1 MFLGLQNQCKI
12 TKNYAMAS
20 AKEPNLIDPIHQFA
34 ISKLADIKI
43 GNIDI
48 SFTNSSQFMVITTI
62 AIMFLFMLGLSK
74 RSIIPN
80 RFQMIC
86 ELSYNFIANLLRAN
100 VGEQGRDYFPFVFT
114 LFMFIFFCN
123 LIGLIPY
130 TFTVT
135 SHIIVTFAFAGLIF
149 IGVTLIGF
157 VKNGL
162 GYLRMFYPKGVP
174 VYMAP
179 IIIPIEIIS
188 YLTKP
193 VSLSVRLMANMLA
206 GHSIIKIFAGF
217 VVMMGFF
224 GIIPLAGLVA
234 IYALEVFIAFLQAYI
249 FTILTCI
256 YLNDALHPH
265 H

>member
-1 MFLGLQNQCKI
+1 M
-12 TKNYAMAS
+12 S
-20 AKEPNLIDPIHQFA
+20 AEKTPNLIDPIHQFV
-34 ISKLADIKI
+34 ITKIADIQI
-43 GNIDI
+43 GGVDI
-48 SFTNSSQFMVITTI
+48 SFTNSSQFMVIATI
-62 AIMFLFMLGLSK
+62 AIMFFFMLGLSK

-80 RFQMIC
+80 RFHIMC
-86 ELSYNFIANLLRAN
+86 ELSYEFIADLLKTN
-100 VGEQGRDYFPFVFT
+100 VGDQGRAFFTFVFS

-135 SHIIVTFAFAGLIF
+135 SHFAVTFAFAGLIF
-149 IGVTLIGF
+149 IGVTVLGF
-157 VKNGL
+157 VKNGF
-162 GYLRMFYPKGVP
+162 GYLKMFYPSGVP
-174 VYMAP
+174 IYMAP

-188 YLTKP
+188 YLSRP
-193 VSLSVRLMANMLA
+193 VALSVRLMANMLA

-217 VVMMGFF
+217 IVMMGFF

-234 IYALEVFIAFLQAYI
+234 IYALETFIAFLQAYI

>member
-1 MFLGLQNQCKI
+1 MF
-12 TKNYAMAS
+12 
-20 AKEPNLIDPIHQFA
+20 
-34 ISKLADIKI
+34 
-43 GNIDI
+43 
-48 SFTNSSQFMVITTI
+48 V
-62 AIMFLFMLGLSK
+62 
-74 RSIIPN
+74 
-80 RFQMIC
+80 
-86 ELSYNFIANLLRAN
+86 
-100 VGEQGRDYFPFVFT
+100 
-114 LFMFIFFCN
+114 FFCN

-157 VKNGL
+157 IKNGF
-162 GYLRMFYPKGVP
+162 GYLRMFYPSGVP
-174 VYMAP
+174 IYMAP
-179 IIIPIEIIS
+179 IIIPIEVIS

-217 VVMMGFF
+217 IVMMGFF

>member
-1 MFLGLQNQCKI
+1 M
-12 TKNYAMAS
+12 S
-20 AKEPNLIDPIHQFA
+20 AEKTPNLIDPIHQFV
-34 ISKLADIKI
+34 ITKIADIQI
-43 GNIDI
+43 GGIDI
-48 SFTNSSQFMVITTI
+48 SFTNSSQFMVIATI
-62 AIMFLFMLGLSK
+62 AIMFFFMLGLSK

-80 RFQMIC
+80 RFQIMC
-86 ELSYNFIANLLRAN
+86 ELSYEFIADLLKTN
-100 VGEQGRDYFPFVFT
+100 VGDQGRAFFPFVFS

-135 SHIIVTFAFAGLIF
+135 SHFAVTFAFAGLIF
-149 IGVTLIGF
+149 IGVTVLGF
-157 VKNGL
+157 AKNGF
-162 GYLRMFYPKGVP
+162 GYLKMFYPSGVP
-174 VYMAP
+174 IYMAP

-188 YLTKP
+188 YLSRP
-193 VSLSVRLMANMLA
+193 VALSVRLMANMLA

-217 VVMMGFF
+217 IVMMGFF
-224 GIIPLAGLVA
+224 GVIPLAGLVA
-234 IYALEVFIAFLQAYI
+234 IYALETFIAFLQAYI

>member
-1 MFLGLQNQCKI
+1 MLSTTTQKMAEIVQNPLEQFQI
-12 TKNYAMAS
+12 VPLIPIRSGAM
-20 AKEPNLIDPIHQFA
+20 
-34 ISKLADIKI
+34 
-43 GNIDI
+43 DI

-62 AIMFLFMLGLSK
+62 AIMVLFMLGLSK
-74 RSIIPN
+74 RSIVPN

-100 VGEQGRDYFPFVFT
+100 VGDQGRSYFPFIFS
-114 LFMFIFFCN
+114 LFMFVFFCN

-157 VKNGL
+157 IKNGF
-162 GYLRMFYPKGVP
+162 GYLRMFYPSGVP

-179 IIIPIEIIS
+179 IIIPIEVIS

-217 VVMMGFF
+217 IVMMGFF
-224 GIIPLAGLVA
+224 GVIPLAGLVA
-234 IYALEVFIAFLQAYI
+234 IYALETFIAFLQAYI